1 MNVLDKT
8 FQDVFIESLPANWK
22 LSRIKDLG
30 KIYGRIGYRGYTTSD
45 IVEEGKGALSISPG
59 NINNNLFTLKS
70 KTFISWEKYYESPEI
85 MIFPK
90 DIILVKTG
98 STIGKVSLI
107 PNIEYK
113 LTLNPQVVV
122 LKKIKID
129 NSFFYY
135 FLTTGYIKYLFE
147 CFQSGGA
154 TPAISQEKIN
164 NFVVGF
170 PNDFSEQTAI
180 AQYLKTKTQTID
192 KKVKLL
198 EQKIQYYK
206 ELRKSIINKAVTK
219 GLDDKVEL
227 KESGINW
234 IGKIPKHWE
243 IKRFKDSVKKY
254 TTGATPSTSNRA
266 FFEGTNDWICISDI
280 SKDKYIFS
288 SETKLTDDAIKSANM
303 VITPI
308 GSLLYSFKLS
318 IGKVAFAGK
327 DVYTNEAI
335 LSIFPNKLIDLE
347 YYYFMLPIFLYLQAT
362 ENIYGAKMLNQKLI
376 SSAFVVNPP
385 KNEQI
390 QIAQYLNEKISVI
403 DRIEKNIEIQIT
415 TFKELRKTLINNV
428 VTGKIKVTND

>member
-1 MNVLDKT
+1 MKKYDNYKDTNVSWFGK
-8 FQDVFIESLPANWK
+8 IPENWEIK
-22 LSRIKDLG
+22 RIKDVSK
-30 KIYGRIGYRGYTTSD
+30 KI
-45 IVEEGKGALSISPG
+45 
-59 NINNNLFTLKS
+59 
-70 KTFISWEKYYESPEI
+70 
-85 MIFPK
+85 
-90 DIILVKTG
+90 KTG
-98 STIGKVSLI
+98 STPSSAKGDYFSNGVENWFTPVDINNSEIVSSNRKVLKRAYVEKEIEKFPANSIYLIGIGGTLGKV
-107 PNIEYK
+107 
-113 LTLNPQVVV
+113 
-122 LKKIKID
+122 
-129 NSFFYY
+129 
-135 FLTTGYIKYLFE
+135 
-147 CFQSGGA
+147 
-154 TPAISQEKIN
+154 AISRVKAGCNQQIN
-164 NFVVGF
+164 VIIFNKRITSPDFAFYQLLTIGSTLIKWSNYTTMPIF
-170 PNDFSEQTAI
+170 TQTDTKKLLFLLPSNDEQTVI
-180 AQYLKTKTQTID
+180 TQYLNSKTQAID

-266 FFEGTNDWICISDI
+266 FFEGTYDWICISDI

-303 VITPI
+303 VITPS

-376 SSAFVVNPP
+376 SSALVVNPP

-390 QIAQYLNEKISVI
+390 QIAQYLNEKISAI